1 MFDLGADPAVLR
13 SAMRADSTLGKL
25 WEQNPGLRVARAF
38 SGYESM
44 IGTILRQLVS
54 VKFGRILNKELM
66 QCAGSPARHPDTDGE
81 LLLFPS
87 TEQILGAD
95 LSNVRTSPMRRM
107 SLRLFAQRFAEN
119 PAYWMSPAP
128 GPELKRSCARSRV
141 SDLGRRST
149 WPCAALTTTMPF
161 PRVTTVKSGAQA
173 PSGHRP

>member
-13 SAMRADSTLGKL
+13 STMRADSTLGKL

-119 PAYWMSPAP
+119 PAYCTPRR
-128 GPELKRSCARSRV
+128 GPNLRRSCARSRV

-149 WPCAALTTTMPF
+149 WPLRGFNDNDAF
-161 PRVTTVKSGAQA
+161 PASDYG
-173 PSGHRP
+173 